1 MDKGL
6 HISSSTNSCVLV
18 LIIIF
23 DKTQF
28 MKTIFLL
35 TGTAFILMISC
46 QEQQNCAETVGT
58 PDGDSAALPE
68 PNAYDSLLAHELGA
82 DEYGMKTYVMAFLKK
97 GPNRDLDSA
106 ASADLQAQHMEN
118 INRMAEEGTLVLAG
132 PFYGDGE
139 LRGIYLFDVA
149 TIEEAEALTNT
160 DPAVQA
166 GSLVMELQM
175 WYGSAALMQ
184 VNAIHNTIA
193 KQQH

>member
-1 MDKGL
+1 ML
-6 HISSSTNSCVLV
+6 
-18 LIIIF
+18 IF
-23 DKTQF
+23 DKTPF
-28 MKTIFLL
+28 MKSLL
-35 TGTAFILMISC
+35 PVSMAALIAMISC
-46 QEQQNCAETVGT
+46 QDQEKCVETVEST
-58 PDGDSAALPE
+58 ATDSVITE
-68 PNAYDSLLAHELGA
+68 DPNAYDSLLAQELGA
-82 DEYGMKTYVMAFLKK
+82 DDYGMKTYVMAFLKK

-184 VNAIHNTIA
+184 VNAVHNRIA
-193 KQQH
+193 KEQH